1 MRAILVATIG
11 FVALGFVTGCA
22 QSGTPKVETVKAPE
36 ADPIAEA
43 KTVLTNYANGLPVT
57 SEAESFSELAARVKE
72 RDAAKGEVLEKGLS
86 EIKANPASAQ
96 TKAKELLK
104 KL

>member
-1 MRAILVATIG
+1 MIRVLGVIVMSVAML
-11 FVALGFVTGCA
+11 AGCA

-36 ADPIAEA
+36 PDPIAEVKA
-43 KTVLTNYANGLPVT
+43 MLTNYSNGQPVT
-57 SEAESFSELAARVKE
+57 SEAESFTDLAARVKAK
-72 RDAAKGEVLEKGLS
+72 DAAKGEVIEKGLN

-96 TKAKELLK
+96 SKARELLK

>member
-1 MRAILVATIG
+1 MIRWMAAVAVG
-11 FVALGFVTGCA
+11 FALLTGCA
-22 QSGTPKVETVKAPE
+22 QSGTPKVEVVKAPE
-36 ADPIAEA
+36 ADPIAEVKA
-43 KTVLTNYANGLPVT
+43 MLTNYANGQPVT
-57 SEAESFSELAARVKE
+57 SEAEEFGPLAERVKAK
-72 RDAAKGEVLEKGLS
+72 DAAKGELVAKGLS